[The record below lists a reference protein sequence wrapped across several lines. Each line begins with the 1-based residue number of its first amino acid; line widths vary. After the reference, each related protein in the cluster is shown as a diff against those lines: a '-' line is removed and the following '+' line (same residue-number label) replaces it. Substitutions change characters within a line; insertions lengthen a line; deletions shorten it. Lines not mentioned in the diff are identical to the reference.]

1 MVSEQRR
8 VYKLKG
14 SIWDQLDPALLEEP
28 NVPEGTFLST
38 PSCVAFSHDCTQM
51 AVTYRSFPMSIWN
64 IDPPLMTTRLTRR
77 SRQGQGAANS
87 HTGDNK
93 VIWHP
98 SGAAVIGIHGQI
110 FRWNPVEDM
119 YDEVKVDIGTVPHG
133 IACSPNGQVFVTM
146 DVGGSIKIYDFS
158 SMSLI
163 YKLSSEDRVN
173 QIHFSPDNLRFYDL

>member
-1 MVSEQRR
+1 
-8 VYKLKG
+8 
-14 SIWDQLDPALLEEP
+14 
-28 NVPEGTFLST
+28 
-38 PSCVAFSHDCTQM
+38 
-51 AVTYRSFPMSIWN
+51 
-64 IDPPLMTTRLTRR
+64 
-77 SRQGQGAANS
+77 
-87 HTGDNK
+87 
-93 VIWHP
+93 
-98 SGAAVIGIHGQI
+98 
-110 FRWNPVEDM
+110 VEDM